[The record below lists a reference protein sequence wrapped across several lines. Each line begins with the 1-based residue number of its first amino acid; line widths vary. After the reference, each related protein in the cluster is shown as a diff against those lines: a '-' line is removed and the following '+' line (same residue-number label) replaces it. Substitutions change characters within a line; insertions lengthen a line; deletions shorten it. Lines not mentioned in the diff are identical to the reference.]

1 MIKGY
6 FFDLIIELSKNEKL
20 KKYRI
25 INSSHTNYLYKRLVL
40 LNFVMFTVVIII
52 FFCKIPNYVQAEK
65 SVLSYPMGWSSWIE
79 LYGRNLSFCQAVP
92 LEELIHLPDQPASY
106 N

>member
-1 MIKGY
+1 MIKAY
-6 FFDLIIELSKNEKL
+6 FFDLIIEISKNEKL

-40 LNFVMFTVVIII
+40 LNFVMFTVAVIT

-65 SVLSYPMGWSSWIE
+65 SVLSYSMGRS
-79 LYGRNLSFCQAVP
+79 A
-92 LEELIHLPDQPASY
+92 
-106 N
+106 

>member
-1 MIKGY
+1 MIKAY

-25 INSSHTNYLYKRLVL
+25 TYSSHTNHLYKRLVL
-40 LNFVMFTVVIII
+40 LNFVMFTVVIIT

-65 SVLSYPMGWSSWIE
+65 SILSYPIG
-79 LYGRNLSFCQAVP
+79 
-92 LEELIHLPDQPASY
+92 
-106 N
+106 